1 MNALPCP
8 YRHRRCWHALST
20 SLSPDNASSF
30 GSSKVAVAIG
40 PKRHLVRRSDLVA
53 FAGKAGT
60 GIFIPVRES
69 SGKSRFRHER
79 DH

>member
-1 MNALPCP
+1 MNALPCLR
-8 YRHRRCWHALST
+8 RHRRCSDALST

-53 FAGKAGT
+53 FVGKAGN
-60 GIFIPVRES
+60 GNIRSS
-69 SGKSRFRHER
+69 SGVIWRISI
-79 DH
+79 